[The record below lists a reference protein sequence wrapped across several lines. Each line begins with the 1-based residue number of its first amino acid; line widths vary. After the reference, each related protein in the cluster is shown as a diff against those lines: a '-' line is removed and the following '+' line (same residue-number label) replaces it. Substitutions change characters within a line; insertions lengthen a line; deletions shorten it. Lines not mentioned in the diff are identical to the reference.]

1 MTGAADGMKRIRVA
15 VFNTQPPHLYNGG
28 VERRIV
34 EVGKRLSETID
45 TVVYSGTKAG
55 FKKPARVNGVAIVPC
70 FSTDKIFPVD
80 NWFFN
85 RTLFRFCSKIKADI
99 YEAHTVSGYG
109 FLKGITEEVR
119 TKPFIQTIH
128 GVLADEYL
136 KSFKEH
142 PFNPRMRLS
151 RFFLSYLS
159 RIEMETAEY
168 ATLVVTVS
176 KYSFKRIVQLY
187 NVDKNKIRIVPNGVD
202 INRFKPEKPSKSFKR
217 NLGMKGGESCI
228 LFVGNLVPRKGLHL
242 LIKSAKQIIK
252 ENKNVKFVIVG
263 EGPLRN
269 SLIKYAK
276 ENKVSENFI
285 FLGKVHD
292 EVLPKLYNC
301 SDIVVLPS
309 LQEGLGITLLE
320 AQAAAKPVV
329 ASKVGGTSDIVLNGE
344 TGFLVYPDIYEI
356 AEAILKLL
364 SDEDLRNLMG
374 SNGRK
379 LVCEKFSWKKCAE
392 KMLNVYHEAL
402 EIVGSCS

>member
-1 MTGAADGMKRIRVA
+1 MKRIHVA

-28 VERRIV
+28 VERRII
-34 EVGKRLSETID
+34 EIGKRLAETVD

-55 FKKPARVNGVAIVPC
+55 FKKPARFEGVVIVPC

-85 RTLFRFCSKIKADI
+85 RTLFRFCSKIKADV

-109 FLKGITEEVR
+109 FLKGLAKEGSA
-119 TKPFIQTIH
+119 KPFIHTIH

-136 KSFKEH
+136 KSFNEH
-142 PFNPRMRLS
+142 LFNPRIRLS
-151 RFFLSYLS
+151 RFLLSHLS
-159 RIEMETAEY
+159 RIEKETAEY

-176 KYSFKRIVQLY
+176 KYSFKRIIQLY
-187 NVDKNKIRIVPNGVD
+187 QIDENKIRIVPNGVD
-202 INRFKPEKPSKSFKR
+202 INKFKPEKPSKNFKR
-217 NLGMKGGESCI
+217 NLGLKDQEDCI

-242 LIKSAKQIIK
+242 LIKSAEQILK
-252 ENKNVKFVIVG
+252 ERKSVKFVIAG
-263 EGPLRN
+263 DGPLKK
-269 SLIKYAK
+269 SLIRYAK

-285 FLGKVHD
+285 FLGRVHD

-320 AQAAAKPVV
+320 AQATAKPVV
-329 ASKVGGTSDIVLNGE
+329 ASNVGGTSDIVLNGE
-344 TGFLVYPDIYEI
+344 TGLLVYPDIHEI

-364 SDEDLRNLMG
+364 SNEALRNQMG

-379 LVCEKFSWKKCAE
+379 LVCEKFSWEKCAE
-392 KMLNVYHEAL
+392 KMLNVYREAL
-402 EIVGSCS
+402 DVAGSCS

>member
-1 MTGAADGMKRIRVA
+1 MKRIRVA

-28 VERRIV
+28 VERRII
-34 EVGKRLSETID
+34 EVGKRLSETVD

-70 FSTDKIFPVD
+70 FSTDRIFPVD

-85 RTLFRFCSKIKADI
+85 RTLFRFCSKIKADV

-109 FLKGITEEVR
+109 FLKSLADER
-119 TKPFIQTIH
+119 STKPFIHTIH

-136 KSFKEH
+136 KSFNRH
-142 PFNPRMRLS
+142 PFNPRMKLS

-176 KYSFKRIVQLY
+176 KYSFKRIIQLY
-187 NVDKNKIRIVPNGVD
+187 HIDEDKIRIVPNGVD
-202 INRFKPEKPSKSFKR
+202 VNRFKPEKPSKSFKR
-217 NLGMKGGESCI
+217 SLGLKDRENCI
-228 LFVGNLVPRKGLHL
+228 LFVGNLVPRKGLHI
-242 LIKSAKQIIK
+242 LIKSAEQILK
-252 ENKNVKFVIVG
+252 ERKGVKFVIAG
-263 EGPLRN
+263 EGPLKK
-269 SLIKYAK
+269 SLIRYAK

-285 FLGKVHD
+285 FLGRVHD

-320 AQAAAKPVV
+320 AQATAKPVV
-329 ASKVGGTSDIVLNGE
+329 ASRIGGTSDIVLHGE
-344 TGFLVYPDIYEI
+344 TGFLVYPDANEI
-356 AEAILKLL
+356 AEAVLKLL
-364 SDEDLRNLMG
+364 SNEDLRNYMG
-374 SNGRK
+374 SNGRR
-379 LVCEKFSWKKCAE
+379 LVCEKFSWEKCAE
-392 KMLNVYHEAL
+392 KMLNVYREAL
-402 EIVGSCS
+402 DVAGFCG